1 MKIEWLFTSKVGI
14 LDMVYTRAQSLQA
27 RDAAEAL
34 LSLKAR
40 TVTLGDY
47 LIMTKARY
55 SNWAQE
61 SKMPE
66 VSKLPKVLK
75 STFSQ
80 KLWINWSTWYD
91 SFVAEVE
98 DEGRVKTT
106 TATERWTTFA
116 ARSLHCSETEVRSWL
131 LKAKPS
137 A

>member
-1 MKIEWLFTSKVGI
+1 
-14 LDMVYTRAQSLQA
+14 MVYTRSQKLEV

-34 LSLKAR
+34 LMLKAPR
-40 TVTLGDY
+40 IKLGDY

-55 SNWAQE
+55 NVWAE
-61 SKMPE
+61 APKMPE
-66 VSKLPKVLK
+66 VSKLPKVPEVPKVLK
-75 STFSQ
+75 SMLSQ

-98 DEGRVKTT
+98 DEGQVKTT
-106 TATERWTTFA
+106 SDTERWTTFA

>member
-1 MKIEWLFTSKVGI
+1 
-14 LDMVYTRAQSLQA
+14 MVYTRAQTLQA

-34 LSLKAR
+34 LSLKAQR
-40 TVTLGDY
+40 VTLGDY

-55 SNWAQE
+55 NVWAETNAQ
-61 SKMPE
+61 KFAPL
-66 VSKLPKVLK
+66 VSKPPKVLK
-75 STFSQ
+75 SKFSQ
-80 KLWINWSTWYD
+80 KLWSNWSTWYD

-131 LKAKPS
+131 VKAKPS
-137 A
+137 C